1 MLYGMPACKYNG
13 KLKKAKKV
21 PLLRM
26 ETRPVVL
33 SLEQIAGLR
42 S

>member
-21 PLLRM
+21 TLQ
-26 ETRPVVL
+26 EFGNIPVGYIFGPECRVV
-33 SLEQIAGLR
+33 R
-42 S
+42 